1 MKDMDNIKAAPIT
14 ADEVRAA
21 LPDATSHIERDRC
34 GEHNIIRRAVDI
46 APAPTAGTAR
56 REDVAH
62 AAIVRA
68 VADLD
73 RDRIDLDRTLRAAW
87 KLIDAAQT
95 HAATERRAACDKLAV
110 GDTTDGT
117 LRRAIRADAAHKHLE
132 RAAQLVAEVA
142 SDPEW
147 RTDSDVAAM
156 IAEALIGGV

>member
-1 MKDMDNIKAAPIT
+1 MNGLKAAPIT

-46 APAPTAGTAR
+46 APAPTAGTSGAR

-73 RDRIDLDRTLRAAW
+73 RDRIELDRTLRSAW

-95 HAATERRAACDKLAV
+95 HAGLERRAACDKLAV

-117 LRRAIRADAAHKHLE
+117 LQRAIRADAAHKHLA
-132 RAAQLVAEVA
+132 RAARLIAEVA
-142 SDPEW
+142 SEPEW
-147 RTDSDVAAM
+147 RTDSDVAAL

>member
-1 MKDMDNIKAAPIT
+1 MNGLKAAPIT
-14 ADEVRAA
+14 ADEVRSA
-21 LPDATSHIERDRC
+21 LPDATSHIDRDRC

-46 APAPTAGTAR
+46 AAPPASGASGAR

-73 RDRIDLDRTLRAAW
+73 RDRIELDRTLRAAW
-87 KLIDAAQT
+87 KLVDAAQT
-95 HAATERRAACDKLAV
+95 HAGLERRAACDKLAV

-117 LRRAIRADAAHKHLE
+117 LRRAIRADAAHKQLE
-132 RAAQLVAEVA
+132 RAARLVAEVA

-156 IAEALIGGV
+156 IVEALIGCV

>member
-1 MKDMDNIKAAPIT
+1 MNGLKAAPIT
-14 ADEVRAA
+14 ADEVRSA

-46 APAPTAGTAR
+46 AAPPASGASGAR

-73 RDRIDLDRTLRAAW
+73 RDRIELDRTLRAAW

-117 LRRAIRADAAHKHLE
+117 LQRAIRADAAHKQLE
-132 RAAQLVAEVA
+132 RAARLVAEVA

-156 IAEALIGGV
+156 IVEALIGCV

>member
-1 MKDMDNIKAAPIT
+1 MNGLKAAPIT

-34 GEHNIIRRAVDI
+34 GEHNIICRAVDI
-46 APAPTAGTAR
+46 AAPPASGASGAR

-68 VADLD
+68 VAELD
-73 RDRIDLDRTLRAAW
+73 RDCIELDRTLRAAW
-87 KLIDAAQT
+87 ELLDAAQT
-95 HAATERRAACDKLAV
+95 HAADARRAACDKLAV

-117 LRRAIRADAAHKHLE
+117 LRRAIRADAAHKQLE
-132 RAAQLVAEVA
+132 RAARLVAEVA

-156 IAEALIGGV
+156 IVEALIGCV

>member
-1 MKDMDNIKAAPIT
+1 MNNIKAAPIT

-156 IAEALIGGV
+156 IVEALIGGV

>member
-1 MKDMDNIKAAPIT
+1 MNGLKAAPIT
-14 ADEVRAA
+14 ADEVRSA
-21 LPDATSHIERDRC
+21 LPDATSHIDRDRC

-46 APAPTAGTAR
+46 AAPPASGASGAR

-132 RAAQLVAEVA
+132 LIARLVAEVA

-156 IAEALIGGV
+156 IVEALIGGV

>member
-1 MKDMDNIKAAPIT
+1 MNGLKAAPIT
-14 ADEVRAA
+14 ADEVRSA
-21 LPDATSHIERDRC
+21 LPDATSHIDRDRC

-46 APAPTAGTAR
+46 AAPPASGASGAR

-95 HAATERRAACDKLAV
+95 HAGLERRAACDKLAV

-117 LRRAIRADAAHKHLE
+117 LRRAIRADAAHKHLS
-132 RAAQLVAEVA
+132 RAARLLADVA
-142 SDPEW
+142 SEPEW
-147 RTDSDVAAM
+147 RTDSDVAAL
-156 IAEALIGGV
+156 IVEALIGCV

>member
-1 MKDMDNIKAAPIT
+1 MNGLKAAPIT
-14 ADEVRAA
+14 ADEVRSA
-21 LPDATSHIERDRC
+21 LPDATSHIDRDRC

-46 APAPTAGTAR
+46 AAPPASGASGAR

-73 RDRIDLDRTLRAAW
+73 RDRIELDRTLRAAW

-117 LRRAIRADAAHKHLE
+117 LRRAIRADAAHKQLE
-132 RAAQLVAEVA
+132 RAARLVADVA

-156 IAEALIGGV
+156 IVEALIGCV

>member
-1 MKDMDNIKAAPIT
+1 MNGLKAAPIT
-14 ADEVRAA
+14 ADEVRSA
-21 LPDATSHIERDRC
+21 LPDATSHIDRDRC

-46 APAPTAGTAR
+46 AAPPASGASGAR

-73 RDRIDLDRTLRAAW
+73 RDRIELDRTLRAAW

-117 LRRAIRADAAHKHLE
+117 LQRAIRADAAHKQLE
-132 RAAQLVAEVA
+132 RAARLAAEVA

-156 IAEALIGGV
+156 IVEALIGCV

>member
-1 MKDMDNIKAAPIT
+1 MNNIKAAPIT
-14 ADEVRAA
+14 ADEVRSA
-21 LPDATSHIERDRC
+21 LPDATSHIDRDRC

-46 APAPTAGTAR
+46 AAPPASGASGAR

-73 RDRIDLDRTLRAAW
+73 RDRIELDRTLRAAW

-95 HAATERRAACDKLAV
+95 HAADARRAACDKLAV

-117 LRRAIRADAAHKHLE
+117 LRRAIRADAAHKQLE
-132 RAAQLVAEVA
+132 RAARLVAEVA

-147 RTDSDVAAM
+147 RTGCDVAAM
-156 IAEALIGGV
+156 IVEALIGCV

>member
-1 MKDMDNIKAAPIT
+1 MNGLKAAPIT

-21 LPDATSHIERDRC
+21 LPDATSHIDRDRC

-46 APAPTAGTAR
+46 AAPPASGASGAR

-117 LRRAIRADAAHKHLE
+117 LRRAIRADAAHKQLE
-132 RAAQLVAEVA
+132 RAARLVAEVA

-156 IAEALIGGV
+156 IVEALIGCV

>member
-1 MKDMDNIKAAPIT
+1 MNGLKAAPIT
-14 ADEVRAA
+14 ADEVRSA
-21 LPDATSHIERDRC
+21 LPDATSHIDRDRC

-46 APAPTAGTAR
+46 AAPPASGASGAR

-73 RDRIDLDRTLRAAW
+73 RDRIELDRTLRAAW

-95 HAATERRAACDKLAV
+95 HAGLERRAACDKLAV

-117 LRRAIRADAAHKHLE
+117 LRRAIRADAAHKHLS
-132 RAAQLVAEVA
+132 RAARLLADVA
-142 SDPEW
+142 SEPEW
-147 RTDSDVAAM
+147 RTDSDVAAL
-156 IAEALIGGV
+156 IVEALIGCV

>member
-1 MKDMDNIKAAPIT
+1 MNGLKAAPIT
-14 ADEVRAA
+14 ADEVRSA
-21 LPDATSHIERDRC
+21 LPDATSHIDRDRC

-46 APAPTAGTAR
+46 AAPPASGASGAR

-73 RDRIDLDRTLRAAW
+73 RDRIELDRTLRAAW

-117 LRRAIRADAAHKHLE
+117 LRRAIRADAAHKQLE
-132 RAAQLVAEVA
+132 RAARLVAVVA

-156 IAEALIGGV
+156 IVEALIGCV

>member
-1 MKDMDNIKAAPIT
+1 MNGLKAAPIT
-14 ADEVRAA
+14 ADEVRSA
-21 LPDATSHIERDRC
+21 LPDATSHIDRDRC

-46 APAPTAGTAR
+46 AAPPASGASGAR

-73 RDRIDLDRTLRAAW
+73 RDRIELDRTLRAAW

-95 HAATERRAACDKLAV
+95 HAGLERRAACDKLAV

-117 LRRAIRADAAHKHLE
+117 LRRAIRADAAHKQLA
-132 RAAQLVAEVA
+132 RAARLLADVA

-156 IAEALIGGV
+156 IVEALIGGV

>member
-1 MKDMDNIKAAPIT
+1 MNGLKAAPIT

-21 LPDATSHIERDRC
+21 LPDATSHIDRDRC

-46 APAPTAGTAR
+46 AAPPASGASGAR

-73 RDRIDLDRTLRAAW
+73 RDRIELDRTLRAAW

-117 LRRAIRADAAHKHLE
+117 LQRAIRADAAHKQLE
-132 RAAQLVAEVA
+132 RAARLVAEVA

-156 IAEALIGGV
+156 IVEALIGCV

>member
-1 MKDMDNIKAAPIT
+1 MTDIKAAPIT
-14 ADEVRAA
+14 ADEVRSA
-21 LPDATSHIERDRC
+21 LPDATSRIDRDRC
-34 GEHNIIRRAVDI
+34 GEHNIVRRAVDI
-46 APAPTAGTAR
+46 AAPPASGATR

-73 RDRIDLDRTLRAAW
+73 RDRIDLDRALRAAW

-95 HAATERRAACDKLAV
+95 HAGLERRAACDKLAV

-117 LRRAIRADAAHKHLE
+117 LRRAIRADAAHKHLG
-132 RAAQLVAEVA
+132 RAARLVAEVA

-147 RTDSDVAAM
+147 RTDSDVAAL
-156 IAEALIGGV
+156 IVEALIGGV

>member
-1 MKDMDNIKAAPIT
+1 MSDIKAAPIT

-21 LPDATSHIERDRC
+21 LPDATSHIDRDRC
-34 GEHNIIRRAVDI
+34 GEHNIIRRAVYL

-87 KLIDAAQT
+87 QLIDAAQT
-95 HAATERRAACDKLAV
+95 HAADARRAACDKLAV

-117 LRRAIRADAAHKHLE
+117 LQRAIRADGAHKHLA
-132 RAAQLVAEVA
+132 RAARLLADVA
-142 SDPEW
+142 SEPEW
-147 RTDSDVAAM
+147 RTDSDVAEL
-156 IAEALIGGV
+156 IAEALIGGA

>member
-1 MKDMDNIKAAPIT
+1 MNGLKAAPIT
-14 ADEVRAA
+14 ADEVRSA
-21 LPDATSHIERDRC
+21 LPDATSHIDRDRC

-46 APAPTAGTAR
+46 AAPPASGASGAR

-73 RDRIDLDRTLRAAW
+73 RDRIELDRTLRAAW
-87 KLIDAAQT
+87 KLLRAAQT
-95 HAATERRAACDKLAV
+95 HAGLERRAACDKLAV

-117 LRRAIRADAAHKHLE
+117 LRRAIRADAAHKQLE
-132 RAAQLVAEVA
+132 RAARLVAEVA
-142 SDPEW
+142 WDPEW

-156 IAEALIGGV
+156 IVEALIGCV

>member
-1 MKDMDNIKAAPIT
+1 MDNIKAAPIT

-34 GEHNIIRRAVDI
+34 GEHNIIRRAVGI
-46 APAPTAGTAR
+46 AAPPASGTSGAR

-73 RDRIDLDRTLRAAW
+73 RDRIELDRALRAAW
-87 KLIDAAQT
+87 KLIDAA
-95 HAATERRAACDKLAV
+95 HELAV

-156 IAEALIGGV
+156 IVEALIGGV

>member
-1 MKDMDNIKAAPIT
+1 MDTIKAAPIT
-14 ADEVRAA
+14 ADEVRSA
-21 LPDATSHIERDRC
+21 LPDATSHIDRDRC

-46 APAPTAGTAR
+46 AAPPASGASGAR

-95 HAATERRAACDKLAV
+95 HAGLERRAACDKLAV

-117 LRRAIRADAAHKHLE
+117 LRRAIRADAAHKHLS
-132 RAAQLVAEVA
+132 RAARLLADVA

-156 IAEALIGGV
+156 IVEALIGCV

>member
-1 MKDMDNIKAAPIT
+1 MTTIKAAPIT
-14 ADEVRAA
+14 ADEVRSA
-21 LPDATSHIERDRC
+21 LPDATSHIDRDRC

-46 APAPTAGTAR
+46 AAPPASGASGAR

-68 VADLD
+68 VVELD
-73 RDRIDLDRTLRAAW
+73 RDRIDLDQALRAAW
-87 KLIDAAQT
+87 EMLDAAQA
-95 HAATERRAACDKLAV
+95 HAAMERRAACDKLAV

-117 LRRAIRADAAHKHLE
+117 LRRAIRADAAHKHLS
-132 RAAQLVAEVA
+132 RAARLVAEVA

-156 IAEALIGGV
+156 IVEALIGGV

>member
-1 MKDMDNIKAAPIT
+1 MNTIKAAPIT
-14 ADEVRAA
+14 ADEVRSA
-21 LPDATSHIERDRC
+21 LPDATSHIDRDRC

-46 APAPTAGTAR
+46 AAPPASGASGAR

-73 RDRIDLDRTLRAAW
+73 RDRIELDRTLRAAW
-87 KLIDAAQT
+87 KLINAAQT

-117 LRRAIRADAAHKHLE
+117 LQRAIRADAAHKHDRDDEL
-132 RAAQLVAEVA
+132 RVAC
-142 SDPEW
+142 
-147 RTDSDVAAM
+147 
-156 IAEALIGGV
+156 

>member
-1 MKDMDNIKAAPIT
+1 MNGLKAAPIT
-14 ADEVRAA
+14 ADEVRSA

-34 GEHNIIRRAVDI
+34 GERNIIRRAVDI
-46 APAPTAGTAR
+46 AAPPASGASGAR

-117 LRRAIRADAAHKHLE
+117 LRRAIRADAAHKQLE
-132 RAAQLVAEVA
+132 RAARLVAEVA

-156 IAEALIGGV
+156 IVEALIGCV

>member
-1 MKDMDNIKAAPIT
+1 MNGLKAAPIT
-14 ADEVRAA
+14 ADEVRSA
-21 LPDATSHIERDRC
+21 LPDATSHIDRDRC

-46 APAPTAGTAR
+46 AAPPASGASGAR

-73 RDRIDLDRTLRAAW
+73 RDRIELDRTLRAAW

-117 LRRAIRADAAHKHLE
+117 LRRAIRADAAHKQLE
-132 RAAQLVAEVA
+132 RAARLVAEVA

-156 IAEALIGGV
+156 IVEALIGGV

>member
-1 MKDMDNIKAAPIT
+1 MNTTKGSPIT

-34 GEHNIIRRAVDI
+34 GEHNIVRRAVDI
-46 APAPTAGTAR
+46 APAPTAGAAR

-73 RDRIDLDRTLRAAW
+73 RDRIELDRTLRSAW

-95 HAATERRAACDKLAV
+95 HAGLERRAACDKLEV
-110 GDTTDGT
+110 CDTTDGM
-117 LRRAIRADAAHKHLE
+117 LQRAIRADAAHKHLA
-132 RAAQLVAEVA
+132 RAARLIAEVA
-142 SDPEW
+142 SEPEW
-147 RTDSDVAAM
+147 RTDSDVAAL

>member
-1 MKDMDNIKAAPIT
+1 MNNIKAAPIT
-14 ADEVRAA
+14 ADEVRSA
-21 LPDATSHIERDRC
+21 LPDATSHIDRDRC

-46 APAPTAGTAR
+46 AAPPASGASGAR

-73 RDRIDLDRTLRAAW
+73 RDRIELDRTLRAAW

-117 LRRAIRADAAHKHLE
+117 LRRAIRADAAHKQLE
-132 RAAQLVAEVA
+132 RAARLVAEVA

-156 IAEALIGGV
+156 IVEALIGCV

>member
-1 MKDMDNIKAAPIT
+1 MDNIKAAPIT

-73 RDRIDLDRTLRAAW
+73 RDRIELDRALRAAW

-95 HAATERRAACDKLAV
+95 HAGLERRAACDELAV

>member
-1 MKDMDNIKAAPIT
+1 MNGLKAAPIT

-21 LPDATSHIERDRC
+21 LPDATSHIDRDRC

-46 APAPTAGTAR
+46 AAPPASGASGAR

-73 RDRIDLDRTLRAAW
+73 RDRIELDRTLRAAW

-117 LRRAIRADAAHKHLE
+117 LRRAIRADAAHKQLE
-132 RAAQLVAEVA
+132 RAARLVAEVA

-156 IAEALIGGV
+156 IVEALIGCV

>member
-1 MKDMDNIKAAPIT
+1 MNGLKAAPIT
-14 ADEVRAA
+14 ADEVRSA
-21 LPDATSHIERDRC
+21 LPDATSHIDRDRC
-34 GEHNIIRRAVDI
+34 GEHNIIRRAVDSA
-46 APAPTAGTAR
+46 APPASGASGAR

-95 HAATERRAACDKLAV
+95 HAGLERRAACDKLAV

-117 LRRAIRADAAHKHLE
+117 LRRAIRADAAHKQLE
-132 RAAQLVAEVA
+132 RAARLVAEVA

-156 IAEALIGGV
+156 IVEALIGCV

>member
-1 MKDMDNIKAAPIT
+1 MNGLKAAPIT
-14 ADEVRAA
+14 ADEVRSA
-21 LPDATSHIERDRC
+21 LPDATSHIDRDRC

-46 APAPTAGTAR
+46 AAPPASGASGAR

-132 RAAQLVAEVA
+132 RAAQLVADVA
-142 SDPEW
+142 SEPEW
-147 RTDSDVAAM
+147 RTCSDVAAL
-156 IAEALIGGV
+156 IVEALIGGV

>member
-1 MKDMDNIKAAPIT
+1 MNTIKAAPIT
-14 ADEVRAA
+14 ADEVRSA
-21 LPDATSHIERDRC
+21 LPDATSHIDRDRC
-34 GEHNIIRRAVDI
+34 GEHNIVRRAVGI
-46 APAPTAGTAR
+46 AAPPASGAR

-68 VADLD
+68 VVELD
-73 RDRIDLDRTLRAAW
+73 RDRIELDRALRAAW
-87 KLIDAAQT
+87 QLIDAAQT
-95 HAATERRAACDKLAV
+95 HAGLERRAACDELAV

-117 LRRAIRADAAHKHLE
+117 LRRAIRADAAHKHLS

-156 IAEALIGGV
+156 IVEALIGGV

>member
-1 MKDMDNIKAAPIT
+1 MNGLKAAPIT
-14 ADEVRAA
+14 ADEVRSA
-21 LPDATSHIERDRC
+21 LPDATSHIDRDRC

-46 APAPTAGTAR
+46 AAPPASGASGAR

-73 RDRIDLDRTLRAAW
+73 RDRIELDRTLRAAW

-117 LRRAIRADAAHKHLE
+117 LRRAIRADAAHKQLE
-132 RAAQLVAEVA
+132 RAARLVAEVA

-147 RTDSDVAAM
+147 RTDSDVAAL
-156 IAEALIGGV
+156 IVEALIGGV

>member
-1 MKDMDNIKAAPIT
+1 MNGLKAAPIT
-14 ADEVRAA
+14 ADEVRSA
-21 LPDATSHIERDRC
+21 LPDATSHIDRDRC

-46 APAPTAGTAR
+46 AAPPASGASGAR

-95 HAATERRAACDKLAV
+95 HAAVWNAAPRATSSRSAIPRTAHCDGRSALTLRTSTSPAPPDCSPMSRPTLS
-110 GDTTDGT
+110 GGQIAT
-117 LRRAIRADAAHKHLE
+117 LRR
-132 RAAQLVAEVA
+132 
-142 SDPEW
+142 
-147 RTDSDVAAM
+147 
-156 IAEALIGGV
+156 

>member
-1 MKDMDNIKAAPIT
+1 MNTIKAAPIT
-14 ADEVRAA
+14 ADEVRSA
-21 LPDATSHIERDRC
+21 LPDATSHIDRDRC

-46 APAPTAGTAR
+46 AAPPASGASGAR

-73 RDRIDLDRTLRAAW
+73 RDRIELDRTLRAAW

-117 LRRAIRADAAHKHLE
+117 LQRAIRADAAHKQLE
-132 RAAQLVAEVA
+132 RAARLVAEVA

-156 IAEALIGGV
+156 IVEALIGCV

>member
-1 MKDMDNIKAAPIT
+1 MNGLKAAPIT
-14 ADEVRAA
+14 ADEVRSA
-21 LPDATSHIERDRC
+21 LPDATSHIDRDRC

-46 APAPTAGTAR
+46 AAPPASGASGAR

-73 RDRIDLDRTLRAAW
+73 RDRIELDRTLRAAW
-87 KLIDAAQT
+87 KLLDAAQT
-95 HAATERRAACDKLAV
+95 HAADARRAACDKLAV

-117 LRRAIRADAAHKHLE
+117 LRRAIRADAAHKQLE
-132 RAAQLVAEVA
+132 RAARLVAEVA

-156 IAEALIGGV
+156 IVEALIGCV

>member
-1 MKDMDNIKAAPIT
+1 MNGLKAAPIT
-14 ADEVRAA
+14 ADEVRSA
-21 LPDATSHIERDRC
+21 LPDATSHIDRDRC

-46 APAPTAGTAR
+46 AAPPASGASGAR

-73 RDRIDLDRTLRAAW
+73 RDRIELDRTLRAAW
-87 KLIDAAQT
+87 KLLDAAQT
-95 HAATERRAACDKLAV
+95 HAADARRAACDKLAV

-117 LRRAIRADAAHKHLE
+117 LQRAIRADAAHKQLE
-132 RAAQLVAEVA
+132 RAARLVAEVA

-156 IAEALIGGV
+156 IVEALIGCV

>member
-1 MKDMDNIKAAPIT
+1 MNGLKAAPIT
-14 ADEVRAA
+14 ADEVRSA
-21 LPDATSHIERDRC
+21 LPDATSHIDRDRC
-34 GEHNIIRRAVDI
+34 GEHNIIRRAVDSA
-46 APAPTAGTAR
+46 APPASGASGAR

-73 RDRIDLDRTLRAAW
+73 RDRIELDRTLRAAW

-117 LRRAIRADAAHKHLE
+117 LQRAIRADAAHKQLE
-132 RAAQLVAEVA
+132 RAARLVAEVA

-147 RTDSDVAAM
+147 RTGCDVAAL
-156 IAEALIGGV
+156 IVEALIGGA

>member
-1 MKDMDNIKAAPIT
+1 MNGLKAAPIT
-14 ADEVRAA
+14 ADEVRSA
-21 LPDATSHIERDRC
+21 LPDATSHIDRDRC

-46 APAPTAGTAR
+46 AAPPASGASGAR

-73 RDRIDLDRTLRAAW
+73 RDRIELDRTLRAAW
-87 KLIDAAQT
+87 KLLDAAQT

-117 LRRAIRADAAHKHLE
+117 LRRAIRADGAHKQLE
-132 RAAQLVAEVA
+132 RAARLVAEVA

-147 RTDSDVAAM
+147 RTDSDVAAL
-156 IAEALIGGV
+156 IVEALIGGV

>member
-1 MKDMDNIKAAPIT
+1 MNGLKAAPIT
-14 ADEVRAA
+14 ADEVRSA

-46 APAPTAGTAR
+46 AAPPASGASGAR

-73 RDRIDLDRTLRAAW
+73 RDRIELDRTLRAAW

-95 HAATERRAACDKLAV
+95 HAADARRAACDKLAV

-117 LRRAIRADAAHKHLE
+117 LRRAIRADAAHKQLE
-132 RAAQLVAEVA
+132 RAARLVAEVA

-156 IAEALIGGV
+156 IVEALIGCV